1 MGCTDILGISEIRT
15 GAKLIDIGVGP
26 DPFKWPGKGGWE
38 GVQLCCPAEKEQLR
52 AWQLRSFAGWQSV
65 ESCVATVSP
74 ST

>member
-38 GVQLCCPAEKEQLR
+38 EGTARLSSKEGAAEGLAALELC
-52 AWQLRSFAGWQSV
+52 W
-65 ESCVATVSP
+65 VAVC
-74 ST
+74 